1 MSSITSLLL
10 TTLVFN
16 LNFYGQPGCGAV
28 VSVLIAPFEVCTIQL
43 FFPLGILCLWGGCP
57 SFLIILW
64 KEMYKVNN
72 VLTLW
77 VFKLKHAYCVGKC
90 VRTIV
95 QNHPLVTTFWIQMTL
110 SAWNNIFCHKREFKT
125 VFFQLNAVFFIN
137 FKNHLFIF
145 FKKQRRLIKFLC

>member
-1 MSSITSLLL
+1 MPPPPKKIRLYWSVMSSITSLLL
-10 TTLVFN
+10 TTPVFN
-16 LNFYGQPGCGAV
+16 LNFYGQPSCGAL

-43 FFPLGILCLWGGCP
+43 FFPLGITCLWGGCP

-95 QNHPLVTTFWIQMTL
+95 QNHPLLTTFWIQMTL
-110 SAWNNIFCHKREFKT
+110 SAWNNIFCQDTKENSKRCFS
-125 VFFQLNAVFFIN
+125 I
-137 FKNHLFIF
+137 
-145 FKKQRRLIKFLC
+145 